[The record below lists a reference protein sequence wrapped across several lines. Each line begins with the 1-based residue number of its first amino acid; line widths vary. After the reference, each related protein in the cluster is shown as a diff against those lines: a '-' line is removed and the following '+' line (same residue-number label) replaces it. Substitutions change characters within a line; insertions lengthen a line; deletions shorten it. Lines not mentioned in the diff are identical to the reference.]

1 MASTDFTDFF
11 LKDIDL
17 EEYVDQFI
25 QLGCK
30 KLKHVKDIETE
41 HLIGIGMQPLEVKRF
56 IAKQKETIGYSS
68 EDASNQ
74 HTTKPHKS
82 VQVPLPS
89 TVFGQAIHEDES
101 KLMKK
106 YSELYYI
113 SPMNLKQE
121 HNNSFI
127 LKMCSAAEWRFNK
140 KNKLLIWARAER
152 DD

>member
-1 MASTDFTDFF
+1 LLLKIITLTFQRISASLDSNSISRLFQHEPISIFFFF
-11 LKDIDL
+11 LL
-17 EEYVDQFI
+17 N
-25 QLGCK
+25 L
-30 KLKHVKDIETE
+30 HSAAE
-41 HLIGIGMQPLEVKRF
+41 H
-56 IAKQKETIGYSS
+56 QKETIGYSS

-140 KNKLLIWARAER
+140 KK
-152 DD
+152 